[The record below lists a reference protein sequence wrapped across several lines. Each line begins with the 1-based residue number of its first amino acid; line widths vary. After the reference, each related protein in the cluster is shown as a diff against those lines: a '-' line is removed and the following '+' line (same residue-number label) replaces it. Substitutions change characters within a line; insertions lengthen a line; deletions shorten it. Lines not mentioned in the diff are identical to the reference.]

1 MTRVVSSAHAASQP
15 QTLSNVAEIHYIAI
29 SIQDLPSQNDV
40 LFFFQGGVLLDGLDR
55 VFARHVEEIAV
66 AGKVGDA
73 QRRGAMLTFA
83 KERSRASEGKILFRK
98 FKSVGSLRK
107 EIEPF
112 RNLLAPLIFRF
123 SLFGRFFR
131 PFRLT
136 AFWARF
142 TGLRFLFRLGVL
154 KQKVRRSDGAK
165 ARIFPARYSTAQ
177 LMKLSKTE
185 PFAILD

>member
-1 MTRVVSSAHAASQP
+1 MTRVVSSALFASP
-15 QTLSNVAEIHYIAI
+15 TYTLSNVAEIHYIAV
-29 SIQDLPSQNDV
+29 SIQDLPPQNDV

-83 KERSRASEGKILFRK
+83 KERSWASEGKILFSK

-123 SLFGRFFR
+123 SLFGRFFG